1 MELHNLV
8 MLTVNVIVNH
18 IEMEHQFVFVK
29 LEKGTKR
36 DVLLWVLWTMQRY
49 KVKIGASK

>member
-18 IEMEHQFVFVK
+18 VEMEHQWVFVK

-36 DVLLWVLWTMQRY
+36 DVLLWTMQRY